1 MFVAWIDSVATFVRT
16 RTTPVLVAL
25 AAMVVGIGLSTG
37 YASVTA
43 ATSSQQFCA
52 HACHEMERT
61 VTAEY
66 AQSRHHI
73 NPKGTVVTCAEC
85 HLPGHAPLRLM
96 GHQITALSRVWGH
109 FIDREDLPG
118 RFEARRPELAKKVL
132 ADFAATNARECKAC
146 HSYAILV
153 ATEQA
158 VEAAQARRDHTSAM
172 KTDGNCLSCHQ
183 GVTHTRQDQPASYD
197 FP

>member
-1 MFVAWIDSVATFVRT
+1 MVVAWIASVATFVRT
-16 RTTPVLVAL
+16 RTTLVLVAL
-25 AAMVVGIGLSTG
+25 GAVVVGSGLAAG

-52 HACHEMERT
+52 YACHEMERT
-61 VTAEY
+61 VYAEY
-66 AQSRHHI
+66 AQSRHHT

-85 HLPGHAPLRLM
+85 HLPQHAPLKLM
-96 GHQITALSRVWGH
+96 GHQITALRRVWGH
-109 FIDREDLPG
+109 FIDREYLPG

-146 HSYAILV
+146 HSYASLV
-153 ATEQA
+153 TGEQP
-158 VEAAQARRDHTSAM
+158 EQARRDHTNAM
-172 KTDGNCLSCHQ
+172 KSDDNCLSCHQ
-183 GVTHTRQDQPASYD
+183 GVTHARQDKPASYD

>member
-1 MFVAWIDSVATFVRT
+1 MFVAWIANVAAFVRT
-16 RTTPVLVAL
+16 QTTPVLVAL
-25 AAMVVGIGLSTG
+25 AVMVVGIGLSTG

-61 VTAEY
+61 VYAEY
-66 AQSRHHI
+66 ATSRHHT

-85 HLPGHAPLRLM
+85 HLPQHAPLRLM

-109 FIDREDLPG
+109 FVDREYLPG
-118 RFEARRPELAKKVL
+118 HFEARRPELAKKVL
-132 ADFAATNARECKAC
+132 ADFAATKARECKAC
-146 HSYAILV
+146 HSYTSLV
-153 ATEQA
+153 AGEQS
-158 VEAAQARRDHTSAM
+158 EQARRDHSNAM
-172 KTDGNCLSCHQ
+172 KSDDNCLSCHQ
-183 GVTHTRQDQPASYD
+183 GVTHARQDKPASYD